1 MDSQG
6 NSSAGSGVADR
17 RRKPRIDEPF
27 AARVRGVDGRGNSF
41 EAEAVLANL
50 SAAGLYLRLKRHV
63 EEGLRLFIFL
73 QLATRLMPGSKG
85 LRVAAHGRVLRSEP
99 LPYGACG
106 VAVVFE
112 RYRHL

>member
-6 NSSAGSGVADR
+6 SSAAGSGIADR

-50 SAAGLYLRLKRHV
+50 SAAGLYMRLKRHV

-73 QLATRLMPGSKG
+73 QLATKLMPGAKG
-85 LRVAAHGRVLRSEP
+85 LRVAAHGRVVRSEMQP
-99 LPYGACG
+99 DGSCG
-106 VAVVFE
+106 VAVLFE
-112 RYRHL
+112 RYHYL